1 MNPHRSLECTST
13 HNTAQEESCSSVQI
27 ASVFCERGPVER
39 ALYFSKSLADQQKRS
54 EAMADHGVSNECVK
68 VNTREDKRPG
78 VLNAMQMLL
87 GSATLNS
94 DYLSL
99 GVGAEQKMMK
109 EAYSGVIAPRR
120 LRLPAPTPR

>member
-1 MNPHRSLECTST
+1 
-13 HNTAQEESCSSVQI
+13 
-27 ASVFCERGPVER
+27 
-39 ALYFSKSLADQQKRS
+39 
-54 EAMADHGVSNECVK
+54 MADHGVSNECVK